1 MLLPEQIG
9 LVRTNYI
16 QGFCYSLDYFDY
28 YEFLSTY
35 YVKKTQV
42 YLMRKS
48 GAPTNTPATKNNS
61 LDNVLTVIV
70 W

>member
-16 QGFCYSLDYFDY
+16 QEFCYSLDYFDY

-35 YVKKTQV
+35 YVTKET
-42 YLMRKS
+42 KS
-48 GAPTNTPATKNNS
+48 T
-61 LDNVLTVIV
+61 
-70 W
+70 

>member
-1 MLLPEQIG
+1 MLLSEQIG

-35 YVKKTQV
+35 YVTKDTSLLDAKV
-42 YLMRKS
+42 R
-48 GAPTNTPATKNNS
+48 GTNKHS
-61 LDNVLTVIV
+61 SYQEQFFG
-70 W
+70 

>member
-16 QGFCYSLDYFDY
+16 QEFCYSLDYFDY

-35 YVKKTQV
+35 YVTKDTSLLDAKV
-42 YLMRKS
+42 R
-48 GAPTNTPATKNNS
+48 GTNKHS
-61 LDNVLTVIV
+61 SY
-70 W
+70 